1 MAALRVQLTSA
12 ITAQFEKELQKSLQR
27 INEAIA
33 PYTRFV
39 RAEQEKLQQMQAELT
54 EAQQM
59 QGRLRAEIER
69 MV

>member
-1 MAALRVQLTSA
+1 MKHHMLKCRKNMNGPMMTGFIV
-12 ITAQFEKELQKSLQR
+12 K
-27 INEAIA
+27 AIA

-69 MV
+69 ML